1 MKYRY
6 FDKEDTL
13 SDLILKFARLK
24 RDLSEVLTMDPDDY
38 SKLQIRRTLYYL
50 KQKEFIAYP
59 ARAKAGRVTL
69 TTLGIRWLNQISF
82 ERLRIKQ
89 TPWDGKWRLVMFDV
103 PEQWLKVRHTLRR
116 KLKQLGFYHFQRSVF
131 ILPYDCRKEIDL
143 ITEYLKIT
151 PFVHL
156 LTTERFLGDK
166 QLIIKFNLHL
176 PRN

>member
-89 TPWDGKWRLVMFDV
+89 TPWDGKWRLVIFDI
-103 PEQWLKVRHTLRR
+103 PEDKRDRRDAFRDYIKKLGLLQVQKSVWACPYPCTKEVAALCELYFLRPHVSLFEG
-116 KLKQLGFYHFQRSVF
+116 KYIGDEKQLRQSFG
-131 ILPYDCRKEIDL
+131 L
-143 ITEYLKIT
+143 
-151 PFVHL
+151 
-156 LTTERFLGDK
+156 
-166 QLIIKFNLHL
+166 
-176 PRN
+176 